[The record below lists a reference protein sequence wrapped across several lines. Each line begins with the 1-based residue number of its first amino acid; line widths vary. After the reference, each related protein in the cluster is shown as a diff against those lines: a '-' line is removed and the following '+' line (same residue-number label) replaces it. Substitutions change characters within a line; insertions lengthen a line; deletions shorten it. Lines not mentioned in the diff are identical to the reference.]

1 MVEVK
6 EKIKQGLIVSCQ
18 ALPEEPLHSSFIMG
32 RMAIAAVS
40 SGAIGIRANTAEDI
54 QEIQKNVAV
63 PIIGIKKKVYDDCP
77 VFITPT
83 LKEMREIA
91 DTGVEIVACDATLRP
106 RPDGKALAEVVS
118 QFKKEYP
125 HTLLMADCATVAE
138 IQNACQLDFDFVG
151 TTLHGYTAET
161 EGMNVADNDFAFLKE
176 VLKVTTKPVIAEGK
190 VDTPAKAKRVLELGC
205 HAVVVGGAIT
215 RPQEIT
221 KRFVDEINN

>member
-1 MVEVK
+1 MGDVK
-6 EKIKQGLIVSCQ
+6 EKIKKGLIVSCQ

-54 QEIQKNVAV
+54 KEIQNNVTV
-63 PIIGIKKKVYDDCP
+63 PIIGIKKKVYGDCP

-83 LKEMREIA
+83 LNEMREIA

-106 RPDGKALAEVVS
+106 RPDGKDLTEVVT

-125 HTLLMADCATVAE
+125 NTLLMADCATIAE
-138 IQNACQLDFDFVG
+138 VKNACEIGFDFVG

-161 EGMNVADNDFAFLKE
+161 KGMNVADDDFAFLKE
-176 VLKVTTKPVIAEGK
+176 VLANATKPVIAEGK
-190 VDTPAKAKRVLELGC
+190 VDTPAKAKRVLDLGC

-221 KRFVDEINN
+221 KRFVDEIKN